1 MKDLKEKA
9 IKGGLA
15 KACSQGTTVFL
26 RVGSLMVLGRLLS
39 PKEFGLVGMVTAVI
53 GVLSLFR
60 DFGLSTATVQREY
73 VSEDQLS
80 TLFWINLFV
89 GGILA
94 LFSVGVA
101 PLVARFYNEPRLVA
115 VTTVLALG
123 FIFNAAG
130 VQHGALLQ
138 RQMRFTAMAIIETVS
153 LFGSTTLGII
163 MALRGFGYWSLVAM
177 TVSASAISSVCV
189 WIACTWIPGMP
200 RKGVGV
206 RSMMRFGGTITV
218 NSLVVYVAYNLE
230 KVLLGRFW
238 GADAIGIYGRAYQLI
253 TIPTD
258 NLNSSIGGVA
268 FSALSRIQNDPERLK
283 SYFLKG
289 YSLVLTLTL
298 PITFACA
305 LFAPDVIF
313 VVLGPKW
320 KDAAAI
326 FRLLAP
332 TILIFAIIN
341 PLAWLLFSIGMVARS
356 LKIVLVLAPLVI
368 IGYLIGLPHGPQGVA
383 FAYSLVMTLW
393 VVPHVYWCVHGTM
406 ISFRDITLAVGRP
419 LLSGILAAGVSL
431 AAQVYYGPLLAPLP
445 RLILGGTILLGVYVG
460 MLFYVMGQKTI
471 YLDLLRNLR
480 RRPTV
485 EEKALVSA

>member
-1 MKDLKEKA
+1 MLQAVTPRLSIVASWYSALMKSVRTSSATSPERGCRKVMKDLKEKA

-138 RQMRFTAMAIIETVS
+138 RQMRFTAMAI
-153 LFGSTTLGII
+153 
-163 MALRGFGYWSLVAM
+163 
-177 TVSASAISSVCV
+177 SSVCL

-238 GADAIGIYGRAYQLI
+238 RADAIGIYGRALPLL

-480 RRPTV
+480 
-485 EEKALVSA
+485 